1 MGMAATM
8 TNAPA
13 VSSISRAE
21 LTRIV
26 KAAVL
31 AEGFDQV
38 GIAAATPGLGT
49 DRLADWI
56 ADGRQGD
63 MDYMQRHLDARRDPN
78 SVLEGVRSVVVAA
91 LNYKTETPELS
102 QAGEGRISRYAWG
115 RDYHDVLRTKLQNAA
130 ARIQASAPGESF
142 RAVVDSAPLMERDYA
157 SLAGIGW
164 FGKNTLLLNRK
175 LGSFFFLGALL
186 TTAELDADAP
196 FDTDHCGSCT
206 KCLDACPTNAF
217 DGPYRLDPRRCI
229 SYLTIEHRG
238 AIDEGLSKGMGDWIF
253 GCDVCQDVCPW
264 NRKRRVSGG
273 PAFEP
278 RPGNLAP
285 SFEELATLTPETFQA
300 RFRKNPIK
308 RAKRRGLL
316 RNVAVAIGNAG
327 SPEHLALLDTLAGD
341 EDPIVR
347 EHAAWGRERLLART
361 SGQGHQGS
369 GRV

>member
-1 MGMAATM
+1 MAATV

-13 VSSISRAE
+13 EGSISRTE

-38 GIAAATPGLGT
+38 GIAAATPGLGA
-49 DRLADWI
+49 DRLVDWI
-56 ADGRQGD
+56 ADGRHGE

-78 SVLEGVRSVVVAA
+78 SVLEGVRSVVVGA
-91 LNYKTETPELS
+91 LNYKTKTTNPLE
-102 QAGEGRISRYAWG
+102 AGEGRISRYAWG

-130 ARIQASAPGESF
+130 AIIQASAPGENF

-157 SLAGIGW
+157 SLAGMGW

-186 TTAELDADAP
+186 TTADLAADAP
-196 FDTDHCGSCT
+196 FEADHCGSCT
-206 KCLDACPTNAF
+206 KCLDSCPTNAF

-238 AIDEGLSKGMGDWIF
+238 SIDESLAKGMGDWVF

-264 NRKRRVSGG
+264 NRKPPTANVPEFRPTPGMNPVSLES
-273 PAFEP
+273 A
-278 RPGNLAP
+278 
-285 SFEELATLTPETFQA
+285 LTITDAEFRQ
-300 RFRKNPIK
+300 RFRGTPLFRIK
-308 RAKRRGLL
+308 RHRFVRNALIAAVNQKCRELLPAVRR
-316 RNVAVAIGNAG
+316 
-327 SPEHLALLDTLAGD
+327 LADD
-341 EDPIVR
+341 ENQLIR
-347 EHAAWGRERLLART
+347 TTAHWALERL
-361 SGQGHQGS
+361 
-369 GRV
+369 